1 MSSSSSSS
9 SSVPFIPNIPVPWPP
24 YVPLPPEDEPCGCEP
39 CKSGEG
45 GSSSGPEN
53 GGGAKLPPVDDVVSG
68 SGGVRLYDGKI
79 VLGSP
84 VALTSR
90 GFKSGAWSTT
100 CTLTWD
106 AWNRLITCTDGTTTT
121 TNRYDAL
128 ARRIRKSITGGEVRD
143 YYYDKQWRSIEE
155 RLSGTFSGPD
165 KTRHL
170 WSPFDR
176 WALIRRQRETSG
188 TLTDTHFCL
197 KDYLDPT
204 ALITPAAAV
213 VERFSYDAFGLLR
226 FMNAAFITQSS
237 SSYTWTF
244 LFHGEFTDSE
254 SGLYNYGYRF
264 YNPSLGRWL
273 SRDPIGE
280 DGGVNLQLFVD
291 NGPQNQIDAL
301 GLEPQ
306 IIRAAGGSYLAPGNI
321 PGFPRDTP
329 NYDFVKKNGCV
340 GLALILQGYR
350 RRDADKPQPEDQ
362 PGVECFNTEK
372 EAKAV
377 KCPDKK
383 IPFIFAVQGT
393 PRKSSST
400 GKETGKV
407 DNHSITVNDPQKMF
421 NYCSLV
427 NGWYYWTETAGSDI
441 KRAKKPPENPSL
453 SRTIYCVDCKCP
465 GSSKAKP
472 QRDIP

>member
-121 TNRYDAL
+121 NRYDVL

-321 PGFPRDTP
+321 
-329 NYDFVKKNGCV
+329 
-340 GLALILQGYR
+340 
-350 RRDADKPQPEDQ
+350 
-362 PGVECFNTEK
+362 
-372 EAKAV
+372 
-377 KCPDKK
+377 
-383 IPFIFAVQGT
+383 
-393 PRKSSST
+393 
-400 GKETGKV
+400 
-407 DNHSITVNDPQKMF
+407 
-421 NYCSLV
+421 
-427 NGWYYWTETAGSDI
+427 
-441 KRAKKPPENPSL
+441 
-453 SRTIYCVDCKCP
+453 
-465 GSSKAKP
+465 
-472 QRDIP
+472 